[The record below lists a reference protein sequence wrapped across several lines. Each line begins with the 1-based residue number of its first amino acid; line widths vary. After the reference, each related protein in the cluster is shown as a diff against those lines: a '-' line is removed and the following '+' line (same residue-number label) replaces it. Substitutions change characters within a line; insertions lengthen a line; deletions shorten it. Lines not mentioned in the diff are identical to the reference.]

1 MYLSAIV
8 LAAGRGLRFSRLNSA
23 TARGGIPARIS
34 KMAKPG
40 KSKIPKTLVKIDSR
54 PVIIYCLDIL
64 SKHPSIR
71 DIIVVV
77 NAGFLGEMVS
87 KIRQYRIDK
96 VRRVVRGG
104 RRRQDSVYNA
114 LRVMDNRTDLVLI
127 HDGVRPFIDKE
138 TVSSVIKEAQ
148 DSGAAVMGVPVK
160 ATVKQVRRSLGHKV
174 RSNFIVR
181 KTLKRDELWEVQTPQ
196 VFSKRLILE
205 AYKNFGKEEVTDDAS
220 LVEKLGAKV
229 SVILGSYNNIKI
241 TTPEDLVIAKAIA
254 KKLIDK
260 RNAYC
265 RCPTE

>member
-40 KSKIPKTLVKIDSR
+40 KSKIPKTFVKIESQ

-64 SKHPSIR
+64 SKHPSVR

-77 NAGFLGEMVS
+77 NAGFSEEMFS

-96 VRRVVRGG
+96 IRRVVSGG
-104 RRRQDSVYNA
+104 RRRQDSVRNA
-114 LRVMDNRTDLVLI
+114 LKVIDSRADLVLI

-138 TVSSVIKEAQ
+138 IVSSVIKEARK
-148 DSGAAVMGVPVK
+148 SGAAITGVPVK
-160 ATVKQVRRSLGHKV
+160 ATIKSVARSPVQPFARSLFVKQ
-174 RSNFIVR
+174 
-181 KTLKRDELWEVQTPQ
+181 TLNREDLWEIQTPQ
-196 VFSKRLILE
+196 VFRKDLILK
-205 AYKNFGKEEVTDDAS
+205 AYKRFGRGQVTDDAS

-229 SVILGSYNNIKI
+229 SVVLGSYNNIKI

-254 KKLIDK
+254 KKIN
-260 RNAYC
+260 R
-265 RCPTE
+265 